1 VQRCMGLT
9 EATQFRLKQPKF
21 MAVQPVL

>member
-1 VQRCMGLT
+1 MGLT